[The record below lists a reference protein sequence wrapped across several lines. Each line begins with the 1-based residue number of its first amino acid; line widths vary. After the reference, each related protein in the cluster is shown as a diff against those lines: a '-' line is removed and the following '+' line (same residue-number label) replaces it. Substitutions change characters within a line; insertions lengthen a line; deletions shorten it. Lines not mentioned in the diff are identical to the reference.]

1 MTAPVI
7 PGPDEPGDATG
18 GDSGQG
24 SDSGNGQDTGDS
36 DNGQNNP
43 DEPMTDPGVK
53 SVYFVTND
61 GRMQISANP
70 LNGYSILWEPAAKM
84 NLIIE
89 ADNPESVQVVEFEF
103 KNLTTSD
110 VVVHRFIPTGTI
122 DGNQV
127 EMISETEIEQ
137 GSLDVGFVKVNGYP
151 YRTNE

>member
-1 MTAPVI
+1 
-7 PGPDEPGDATG
+7 
-18 GDSGQG
+18 
-24 SDSGNGQDTGDS
+24 
-36 DNGQNNP
+36 
-43 DEPMTDPGVK
+43 MTDPGVK
-53 SVYFVTND
+53 SVSFVTND